1 MRAFEQMQ
9 ESGRNRSIG
18 VPDFLVPHLE
28 RLLAETRTVS
38 AVDQIELHPYHRQP
52 ATVAFAEEHG
62 ISIEAWGPLGQGK
75 YPLLELHEVTDAAA
89 AHGVTPATP
98 TTSIERG
105 IP

>member
-1 MRAFEQMQ
+1 
-9 ESGRNRSIG
+9 
-18 VPDFLVPHLE
+18 
-28 RLLAETRTVS
+28 
-38 AVDQIELHPYHRQP
+38 
-52 ATVAFAEEHG
+52 VAFAEEHG
-62 ISIEAWGPLGQGK
+62 ISIESWGPLGQGK